1 MNNVD
6 RIFSEKLEGYTSA
19 PPAGAWEKV
28 EMVVSKRPAT
38 NQWLPIA
45 IGRAAVLVPLVI
57 AAGWMLTRAENGN
70 TETLTASAPV
80 SAVPAPVA
88 VIHDAKTAPQPVAV
102 RRKSVQP
109 ISPIT
114 PTLTPV
120 AETIIA
126 KPETSSPETIPIAIG
141 TIEPAE
147 LVAEVIEPAPPQTV
161 DKEPMVITITLES
174 IAQAPDADKKP
185 LEKVAEFAMA
195 VKHSDP
201 IGSLRTVK
209 DELFA
214 LDLRKKST
222 KKN

>member
-6 RIFSEKLEGYTSA
+6 RIFSEKLEGYSSA

-38 NQWLPIA
+38 NHW
-45 IGRAAVLVPLVI
+45 RWAAVLLPLVI
-57 AAGWMLTRAENGN
+57 AAGWMLTRTENN
-70 TETLTASAPV
+70 STEVLSANIPV
-80 SAVPAPVA
+80 STAPAPVA
-88 VIHDAKTAPQPVAV
+88 ASSGKAAVQEKITSPQSVAV

-109 ISPIT
+109 VGPIT
-114 PTLTPV
+114 PTLTRIT
-120 AETIIA
+120 ETIVA
-126 KPETSSPETIPIAIG
+126 NPETSLPEAI
-141 TIEPAE
+141 TIEPTE
-147 LVAEVIEPAPPQTV
+147 LIAEVTEPAPLPV
-161 DKEPMVITITLES
+161 VEKPIVIVITLDPVFE
-174 IAQAPDADKKP
+174 APAEKKP
-185 LEKVAEFAMA
+185 LEKVADFAMA

>member
-6 RIFSEKLEGYTSA
+6 RIFSEKLEGYASA
-19 PPAGAWEKV
+19 PPTGAWEKV
-28 EMVVSKRPAT
+28 EMVVSKRPAS
-38 NQWLPIA
+38 NHW
-45 IGRAAVLVPLVI
+45 RWAAVLVPIVI
-57 AAGWMLTRAENGN
+57 AAGWMLTRSENSRP
-70 TETLTASAPV
+70 ETLISNVPV
-80 SAVPAPVA
+80 SAVPAQVA
-88 VIHDAKTAPQPVAV
+88 QVLEEKTTPQPVVV

-114 PTLTPV
+114 PTLTRV
-120 AETIIA
+120 SETIVA
-126 KPETSSPETIPIAIG
+126 NSETSSPESIPIVPIAIG
-141 TIEPAE
+141 IGTNEPVE
-147 LVAEVIEPAPPQTV
+147 LIAEVAEPAPAPTAN
-161 DKEPMVITITLES
+161 KEPMVIVITLEP
-174 IAQAPDADKKP
+174 ITQAPDADKKA
-185 LEKVAEFAMA
+185 LEKVADFAMA